1 MVSYRQFYLF
11 SVRAIF
17 IFISIL
23 IQCLYAIK
31 TQLPKFFLHYMIQEI
46 RLQYLRSLTEDV
58 AVYSTASKLNSY
70 QPKQN
75 SNEKNNNLWNGV
87 DHSDGD
93 AADIVPQRNQQ

>member
-1 MVSYRQFYLF
+1 MRGELKEQ
-11 SVRAIF
+11 
-17 IFISIL
+17 
-23 IQCLYAIK
+23 
-31 TQLPKFFLHYMIQEI
+31 
-46 RLQYLRSLTEDV
+46 V
-58 AVYSTASKLNSY
+58 AVSKLNSY